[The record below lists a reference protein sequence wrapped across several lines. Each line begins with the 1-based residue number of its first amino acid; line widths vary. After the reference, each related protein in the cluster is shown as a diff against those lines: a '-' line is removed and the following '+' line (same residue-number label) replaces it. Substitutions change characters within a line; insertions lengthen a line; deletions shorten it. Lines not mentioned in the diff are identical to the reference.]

1 MQLKLLT
8 SILPIFI
15 NGPPDCS
22 IEDSYVHHYLS
33 LLLSSVFS
41 SDPLLNMKWTN
52 GQLERGNPKTCKP
65 DFLVYNLPGS
75 VKCVVLIAEFKR
87 PDQNSYVESDL
98 IKLGKQMKFTMSK
111 LVSDGIVKLKV
122 YGVHCEGSN
131 LYTYV
136 MDLASP
142 KVYRMINVAKV
153 KLFGNLEQI
162 SLLPRI
168 LTHLMCLKNFAL
180 ETAIT
185 SNCAFLKRP
194 APCPPLYWL
203 F

>member
-1 MQLKLLT
+1 
-8 SILPIFI
+8 
-15 NGPPDCS
+15 
-22 IEDSYVHHYLS
+22 
-33 LLLSSVFS
+33 
-41 SDPLLNMKWTN
+41 MKWAN

-98 IKLGKQMKFTMSK
+98 IKLGKQMKLTMSK

-153 KLFGNLEQI
+153 KLFGNLDQI

-180 ETAIT
+180 ETALKIETAIT
-185 SNCAFLKRP
+185 SNCATLKRP

>member
-1 MQLKLLT
+1 MLSDACESKNTLGIHAAQALK

-15 NGPPDCS
+15 NGSPDCS

-41 SDPLLNMKWTN
+41 SDPLLNMKWAN

-65 DFLVYNLPGS
+65 DFLVYNLPGN

-98 IKLGKQMKFTMSK
+98 IKVGKQMKLTMSK

-142 KVYRMINVAKV
+142 KVYRMINVAKA
-153 KLFGNLEQI
+153 LWEFR
-162 SLLPRI
+162 P
-168 LTHLMCLKNFAL
+168 NFPSSQDTYTL
-180 ETAIT
+180 DVFKELC
-185 SNCAFLKRP
+185 S
-194 APCPPLYWL
+194 
-203 F
+203 